1 MNKNQEAI
9 SVRLLTADLTDW
21 VLKDF
26 INQYKT
32 ALKEVVVLP
41 SAIRRAKI
49 LAQGS
54 SLQIGAVIDYP
65 LAQGTLAKVAFEI
78 GRAFMEG
85 ADFLE
90 VWLPASSFM
99 ENDRGFAELTETIRS
114 LTLTGGEI
122 RLAVQTK
129 IMNEL
134 TKIQVA
140 QRLKEEAWPKI
151 VLGQKQPLAEALH
164 DVSLF
169 SLDGGSQLS
178 IQINPDTIDEQ
189 AMQSLQAAGAE
200 KIGLSYHVFEEL
212 LKDKPAPDVL

>member
-9 SVRLLTADLTDW
+9 SVRLLTAYLTDW

-78 GRAFMEG
+78 GRRLWKVPIFWKSG
-85 ADFLE
+85 SS
-90 VWLPASSFM
+90 SSFM
-99 ENDRGFAELTETIRS
+99 ENDRGFAEFTETIRS

-122 RLAVQTK
+122 RLAVQTE

-140 QRLKEEAWPKI
+140 QRLKEEKLGQKI
-151 VLGQKQPLAEALH
+151 VLGQKQPLAEH
-164 DVSLF
+164 CM
-169 SLDGGSQLS
+169 
-178 IQINPDTIDEQ
+178 T
-189 AMQSLQAAGAE
+189 
-200 KIGLSYHVFEEL
+200 
-212 LKDKPAPDVL
+212 

>member
-1 MNKNQEAI
+1 M
-9 SVRLLTADLTDW
+9 
-21 VLKDF
+21 
-26 INQYKT
+26 
-32 ALKEVVVLP
+32 
-41 SAIRRAKI
+41 
-49 LAQGS
+49 
-54 SLQIGAVIDYP
+54 IDYP

-122 RLAVQTK
+122 RLAVQTE

-140 QRLKEEAWPKI
+140 QRLKE
-151 VLGQKQPLAEALH
+151 
-164 DVSLF
+164 
-169 SLDGGSQLS
+169 
-178 IQINPDTIDEQ
+178 
-189 AMQSLQAAGAE
+189 
-200 KIGLSYHVFEEL
+200 
-212 LKDKPAPDVL
+212 